1 MTTAT
6 RVAVHSDGRG
16 RSTTE
21 RGGYAWCL
29 RDAGLARPTEGGKQ
43 GGRGMTPVAAVAAA
57 TRSSSRRHR
66 NVEAREKREI
76 PAGFVALVI
85 ARGARSRITD

>member
-1 MTTAT
+1 MTTAK
-6 RVAVHSDGRG
+6 RVVVHGDGRG

-29 RDAGLARPTEGGKQ
+29 RDAGLATDRPTVGGKQ
-43 GGRGMTPVAAVAAA
+43 SERGMTPVAAVPVAAA

-66 NVEAREKREI
+66 NVEARQ
-76 PAGFVALVI
+76 
-85 ARGARSRITD
+85 